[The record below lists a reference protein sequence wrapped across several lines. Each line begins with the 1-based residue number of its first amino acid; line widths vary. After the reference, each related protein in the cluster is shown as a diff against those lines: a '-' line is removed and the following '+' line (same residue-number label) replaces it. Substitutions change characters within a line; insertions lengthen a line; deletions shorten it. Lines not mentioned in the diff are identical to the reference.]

1 MASEQEGR
9 ATVKVATNMRGCHF
23 GFDGKCIRA
32 KFRRVSLTMYM
43 RIRASQTTGQAHEP
57 ESLNAVMWAFT
68 EQRQRSA

>member
-9 ATVKVATNMRGCHF
+9 ATVSVATNMRGYHF
-23 GFDGKCIRA
+23 GSDSKCIHA

-57 ESLNAVMWAFT
+57 
-68 EQRQRSA
+68 